1 MHNEA
6 EFWSPEDM
14 ETTEQQSAVD
24 KAFAALLR
32 QRMAARRKLDDSRD
46 NEKLKRNKRRVAK

>member
-14 ETTEQQSAVD
+14 ETAEQQSAVD
-24 KAFAALLR
+24 KAFTALLR
-32 QRMAARRKLDDSRD
+32 QRMAARRKRDDSRD
-46 NEKLKRNKRRVAK
+46 NEKLKRNKRRVSK

>member
-14 ETTEQQSAVD
+14 ETDAQQSAVD
-24 KAFAALLR
+24 KAFTALLR
-32 QRMAARRKLDDSRD
+32 QRMAARRKRDDSRD
-46 NEKLKRNKRRVAK
+46 NEKLKRNKRRVVK